1 MPKYVFTIVT
11 KEPLTEEEQL
21 KLFETLGDTDKV
33 TTSAIRKITDK
44 EWDAMF
50 EVLNNET
57 N

>member
-1 MPKYVFTIVT
+1 MTKYVFTMVT

-33 TTSAIRKITDK
+33 ITSAIRKLTDK

-50 EVLNNET
+50 EVLNNEH
-57 N
+57 